1 MCGRRC
7 RGPAELIIHMRI
19 HNKEK
24 PFSCS
29 ICKLKSFAQRS
40 QLNDHVNNVHFSIS
54 GQQENTKVFQKLF
67 SRTHSQGT
75 ADSTEDNE
83 AISKECPL
91 NSVPLATSI
100 VDDVAEEL
108 SYHMPDNDPN
118 SRLEDNT
125 NNKKHLNLDVVWGNE
140 QLHLS
145 HDLASSKEKSK
156 DRSSI
161 GVKETT
167 EMKSKDRKLKD
178 ALVVQITDHCKEYRP
193 SSSDIIGAKE
203 DISNLSKSK
212 R

>member
-1 MCGRRC
+1 
-7 RGPAELIIHMRI
+7 MRI

-24 PFSCS
+24 PFACS

-54 GQQENTKVFQKLF
+54 AQQENTQVFQNPF

-75 ADSTEDNE
+75 ADFTEDNE
-83 AISKECPL
+83 VINKECPL
-91 NSVPLATSI
+91 PSVPLASSI
-100 VDDVAEEL
+100 VVDVAEDL
-108 SYHMPDNDPN
+108 RHHMSDNDAN
-118 SRLEDNT
+118 SRLEDNI

-145 HDLASSKEKSK
+145 HDPASSKEKSK

-167 EMKSKDRKLKD
+167 EMKSQDRKSKD

-193 SSSDIIGAKE
+193 SNSDIIGAKE